1 MKTTLVI
8 GASTNIERY
17 SNMAIKLL
25 KQYNHQVFAIGN
37 KVGKID
43 DTEILIGQ
51 PKLENIHTITLYLN
65 AKFQKEYYDYILSLQ
80 PQRIIFN
87 PGTENEELEILAQQN
102 NIQTIEACT
111 LVMLKTNQF

>member
-43 DTEILIGQ
+43 DTEIEVGK
-51 PKLENIHTITLYLN
+51 PHFKNIDTITLYISE
-65 AKFQKEYYDYILSLQ
+65 KYQPEYFDYILSLQ
-80 PQRIIFN
+80 PKRIIFN
-87 PGTENEELEILAQQN
+87 PGTENGELYSLALKN
-102 NIQTIEACT
+102 NIYPINACT
-111 LVMLKTNQF
+111 LVLLKTGQY